1 MKFSCSQQT
10 LAKSLNIV
18 SKAVTSRTTIPIL
31 KGILLRVNE
40 DGTLTMSA
48 SDLDLGIEKTFEV
61 DNSEKGEIVVQAK
74 LFGDI
79 IRKLPNDIITVE
91 DEEGNVIIRCSN
103 SEFNI
108 VGWPSDEFPK
118 LNSKEEHES
127 KILFEKE
134 ILKDMIRKTSFS
146 ASIDESRGVIT
157 GILVEIK
164 EKTLNMVALD
174 GFRMAISRQA
184 IRNDR
189 EENIIIPAKTFNE
202 IAKIIS
208 ETEND
213 DEKGTVDLYISDKR
227 AVFIIEDT
235 KVFLRLLEGEFVRY
249 EDILPKDSQTSV
261 VLNKNDFLDS
271 IERASLL
278 AKIGKNNLIKLNI
291 SNNNIEITSKSEE
304 GKVKEDVIVFKE
316 GNDLVIG
323 FNSKY
328 LIDAL
333 KVIDDEEIKL
343 LFNSSIS
350 PCLIKPLTGD
360 EYEYLVL
367 PVRITNN

>member
-10 LAKSLNIV
+10 LTKSLNIV

-31 KGILLRVNE
+31 KGILLKVNE
-40 DGTLTMSA
+40 KGTLIMSA
-48 SDLDLGIEKTFEV
+48 SDLDLAIEKSFEV
-61 DNSEKGEIVVQAK
+61 NNFETGEIVVQAK

-91 DEEGNVIIRCSN
+91 VEEGNVIIKCSN

-118 LNSKEEHES
+118 LNSQEEYES

-134 ILKDMIRKTSFS
+134 ILKDMIRKTSFA

-157 GILVEIK
+157 GILMEIK
-164 EKTLNMVALD
+164 KNSLNMVSLD
-174 GFRMAISRQA
+174 GFRMAISRQS
-184 IRNDR
+184 IKNER
-189 EENIIIPAKTFNE
+189 EENVIIPAKTLNE
-202 IAKIIS
+202 VAKIIS
-208 ETEND
+208 ETEG
-213 DEKGTVDLYISDKR
+213 EEGKETVDLYISQKR
-227 AVFIIEDT
+227 AIFIIEDT
-235 KVFLRLLEGEFVRY
+235 KVLLRLLDGEFVKY
-249 EDILPKDSQTSV
+249 EDILPKESQTKV

-291 SNNNIEITSKSEE
+291 TNNNIEITSKSEE
-304 GKVKEDVIVFKE
+304 GKVKEDVIVSKE
-316 GNDLVIG
+316 GNDLIIG

-343 LFNSSIS
+343 LFNSSVS
-350 PCLIKPLTGD
+350 PCLIKPL
-360 EYEYLVL
+360 EENKYEYLVL